1 MNRMPTIMPVSV
13 GHQSQR
19 RLKVPQ
25 FFEEIHFISLD
36 LSILTNVVSR
46 KCKALPWNPGFFLYI
61 DVWKHRKDNYD
72 VGSFY
77 LARNRVLM
85 SFTFWHYSGSE
96 DIVKGNMKLILGMIW
111 RLILRYQIGKA
122 GKVRSTTLMFR
133 FALFEI
139 EKKLLQKEI
148 TY

>member
-1 MNRMPTIMPVSV
+1 MNTMLKIMPVSV
-13 GHQSQR
+13 DAS
-19 RLKVPQ
+19 VPTKASS
-25 FFEEIHFISLD
+25 FSIFRGDSLVSLD
-36 LSILTNVVSR
+36 LSTLTNVVSR
-46 KCKALPWNPGFFLYI
+46 KCKTLPWDPGFFVQSMKTQL
-61 DVWKHRKDNYD
+61 KRKDNYD
-72 VGSFY
+72 VASFY

-139 EKKLLQKEI
+139 EKKLLQKK
-148 TY
+148 